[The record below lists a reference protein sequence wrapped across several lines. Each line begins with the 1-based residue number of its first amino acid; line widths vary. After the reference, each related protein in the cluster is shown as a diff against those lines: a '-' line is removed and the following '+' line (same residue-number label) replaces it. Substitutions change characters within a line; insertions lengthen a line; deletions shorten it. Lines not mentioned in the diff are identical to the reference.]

1 MNGLQ
6 RHTRRLNYFHTTCL
20 RKLLGIKRQ
29 DKIPDTEVLRRARLP
44 SINIIMM
51 QSQLRWAGHVVSM
64 LDHRLPKRQ
73 FYCKL
78 EQGKPSP
85 GGHKKCYKDT
95 LKVSLNAF
103 DINIDVWE
111 QTALD
116 RGKWRAYVQ
125 KGAKTCRANRT
136 ATAEQCRQVMKNSAN
151 RSLTAVTISCP
162 HCQKSSRAQINNRKE
177 KKRKEKKNKEEEEEE
192 EEERRRRSSRNK
204 RKATERNKNN
214 NKQKAKQRVKPSNQS
229 SKQPTNKNSNKTKTD
244 K

>member
-29 DKIPDTEVLRRARLP
+29 DKIPDTEVLRRASLP

-64 LDHRLPKRQ
+64 LDHRLPMRQ

-85 GGHKKCYKDT
+85 GGHKKCHMYKDT
-95 LKVSLNAF
+95 LKVSLKAF
-103 DINIDVWE
+103 DINIDIWE

-116 RGKWRAYVQ
+116 RGKWRAYVH

-136 ATAEQCRQVMKNSAN
+136 ATAEQCRQVRKNSAN
-151 RSLTAVTISCP
+151 RSPTAVTISCP

-192 EEERRRRSSRNK
+192 QEEEVVVVTN
-204 RKATERNKNN
+204 E
-214 NKQKAKQRVKPSNQS
+214 KQKKE
-229 SKQPTNKNSNKTKTD
+229 TKTTTTNR
-244 K
+244 KQNNV